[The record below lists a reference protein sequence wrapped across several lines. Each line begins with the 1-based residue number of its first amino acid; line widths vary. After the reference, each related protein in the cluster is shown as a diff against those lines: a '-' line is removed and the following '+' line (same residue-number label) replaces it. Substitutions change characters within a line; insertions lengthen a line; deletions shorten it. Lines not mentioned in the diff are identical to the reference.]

1 MGSRNAEVAQL
12 VEYLP
17 SKQTVASSSLVFRSI
32 FSATWPSGKAEAC
45 KAFTPGSNPGVAF
58 CFLIK
63 WLKFFNIL
71 LFFTKPQND
80 IIILCHF
87 LCNLTILI
95 YAEKFY
101 LPFEIQV
108 FYLLH

>member
-32 FSATWPSGKAEAC
+32 FFMATWPSGKAEAC

-58 CFLIK
+58 C
-63 WLKFFNIL
+63 
-71 LFFTKPQND
+71 LFFCVLYRGN
-80 IIILCHF
+80 F
-87 LCNLTILI
+87 LQQFFIEKISFFDKNRYKL
-95 YAEKFY
+95 YAKMK
-101 LPFEIQV
+101 
-108 FYLLH
+108 LLLNNKGKK